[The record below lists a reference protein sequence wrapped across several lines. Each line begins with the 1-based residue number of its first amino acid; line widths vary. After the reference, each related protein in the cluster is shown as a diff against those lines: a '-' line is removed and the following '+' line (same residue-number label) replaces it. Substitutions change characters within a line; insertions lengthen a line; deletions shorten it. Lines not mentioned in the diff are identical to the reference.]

1 MSLSKIIIKGFKK
14 FKCLELDFNEHF
26 SVLVGENEVGKST
39 ILSAIDIVLNQAVFL
54 PGNTSYQRY
63 FNSDLVEK
71 FFETRTKESLPK
83 IEIELFLHLSND
95 LKNSYFSGLHYN
107 DSEGIK
113 TGIRFVYEFDE
124 DFISDVNF
132 KEFADNKIIP
142 TDYYKASWNTFQ
154 GKSYKKRMTPLKM
167 IYLDNSTTKYDLF
180 GNYARQIYGASVDK
194 DVHRDIVSSFRKK
207 VSEFQQ
213 EYDEKLTI
221 HNNQKFGLD
230 SNKTDFLKLID
241 IFESNISIQDL
252 GKGKENIIRTEMS
265 LSNEVFDLVLIDEPE
280 SHLSHTRTRKLIETI
295 KSKGEGQLVIASH
308 SSLIVNRLNL
318 INTIIISNNKT
329 KHLNALNEKA
339 AKYFEKLDNLDVLRF
354 ILSEKVILV
363 EGAAEYI
370 IIPKLFEILTD
381 NKIDRYGIEVISM
394 GSISYENYRELSKL
408 LNKKVAVITDNDG
421 KNLECYDNNLFQIF
435 SESSTDNWTMEVS
448 FYNENIEFFD
458 KYYDKKTTKA
468 EYNGKDY
475 PKALAHMLKNKTNNA
490 LEIEQHLTELKIPK
504 YLKEAISWIKE

>member
-1 MSLSKIIIKGFKK
+1 
-14 FKCLELDFNEHF
+14 
-26 SVLVGENEVGKST
+26 
-39 ILSAIDIVLNQAVFL
+39 
-54 PGNTSYQRY
+54 
-63 FNSDLVEK
+63 
-71 FFETRTKESLPK
+71 
-83 IEIELFLHLSND
+83 
-95 LKNSYFSGLHYN
+95 
-107 DSEGIK
+107 
-113 TGIRFVYEFDE
+113 
-124 DFISDVNF
+124 
-132 KEFADNKIIP
+132 
-142 TDYYKASWNTFQ
+142 
-154 GKSYKKRMTPLKM
+154 
-167 IYLDNSTTKYDLF
+167 
-180 GNYARQIYGASVDK
+180 
-194 DVHRDIVSSFRKK
+194 
-207 VSEFQQ
+207 
-213 EYDEKLTI
+213 
-221 HNNQKFGLD
+221 
-230 SNKTDFLKLID
+230 
-241 IFESNISIQDL
+241 
-252 GKGKENIIRTEMS
+252 
-265 LSNEVFDLVLIDEPE
+265 
-280 SHLSHTRTRKLIETI
+280 
-295 KSKGEGQLVIASH
+295 VIASH